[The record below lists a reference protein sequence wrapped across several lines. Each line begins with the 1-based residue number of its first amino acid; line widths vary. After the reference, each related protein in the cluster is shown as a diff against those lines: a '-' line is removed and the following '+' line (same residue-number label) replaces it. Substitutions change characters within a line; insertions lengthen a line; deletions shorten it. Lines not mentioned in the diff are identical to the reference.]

1 MKFSFEIEV
10 LEKSH
15 EQRREFKYTSYG
27 VLLTDNVDPQWLRD
41 CSPRYFDKYIKFT
54 VDPINNQIVIGMQV
68 HRNGKALLKAD
79 EKDLL
84 GGNIFFDDLHV
95 EYESGLNEPINERIG
110 TESDDLRIVTDPDII
125 ERIDNVLKSWVVGL

>member
-1 MKFSFEIEV
+1 MKFGFEIEV

-15 EQRREFKYTSYG
+15 EQRREFKYTSLWCITYW
-27 VLLTDNVDPQWLRD
+27 QRR
-41 CSPRYFDKYIKFT
+41 SSI
-54 VDPINNQIVIGMQV
+54 
-68 HRNGKALLKAD
+68 A
-79 EKDLL
+79 

-110 TESDDLRIVTDPDII
+110 TESDDLRIVTDLDII